1 MGNAVRNAAK
11 DAKAQIL
18 AIAGT
23 ALNADPE
30 DLQISNGEIHVR
42 GSDKKMTIA
51 ETIRGKWRSGLTV
64 LGRGTYYPEIQ
75 GTMFSARSIFY
86 MYGAQAVDLEVDPE
100 TGKIKVHKVAAA
112 HDVGK
117 ALNPMAVEGQIEGGV
132 VQGLGTGI
140 FEEVLYDDR
149 GKMMNPNFRDYR
161 IPTAVDAPEITSI
174 IVEATHD
181 EGPFGAKGIGE
192 MTLVSTPTAVG
203 NAIYNATGIRLK
215 ELPATP
221 ERLLKHLKER
231 TSKPEA

>member
-1 MGNAVRNAAK
+1 
-11 DAKAQIL
+11 
-18 AIAGT
+18 
-23 ALNADPE
+23 
-30 DLQISNGEIHVR
+30 
-42 GSDKKMTIA
+42 MTVA
-51 ETIRGKWRSGLTV
+51 EVIRGKWKSGQAV
-64 LGRGTYYPEIQ
+64 LGRGTYYPEIE

-86 MYGAQAVDLEVDPE
+86 MYAAQAVDLEVDTE
-100 TGKIKVHKVAAA
+100 TGKIRVHRVAAA

-140 FEEVLYDDR
+140 FEEVIYDGK

-161 IPTAVDAPEITSI
+161 VPTAVDAPLIVPI
-174 IVEATHD
+174 IVEATHQ

-231 TSKPEA
+231 DSKKEE